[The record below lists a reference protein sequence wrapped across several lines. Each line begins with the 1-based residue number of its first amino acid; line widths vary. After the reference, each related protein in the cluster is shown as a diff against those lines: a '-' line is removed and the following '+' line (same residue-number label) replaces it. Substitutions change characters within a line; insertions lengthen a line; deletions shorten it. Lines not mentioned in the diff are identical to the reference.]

1 MYETSYDFNRKD
13 SPHCKLTSNLYK
25 SVLKAKFSHED
36 ETLTTQE
43 LKDIY
48 KHWVEGYLE
57 EDFPVSVF
65 LEANISEHFRHIKKC
80 VRQDLD
86 ASQEWLFRM
95 RYQFSPSETE
105 GIQRFKPVEFILGY
119 SKQRQISVVLR
130 TDIRYLSDAFFVHKL
145 EVLRH
150 ISWELEFT
158 KEEVKVGEWT
168 EKFVGIRLY
177 DRRPHDSTNVTVIN
191 CMIKL
196 IDRAVMMMACVRDE
210 LVLRKDLEVDANF
223 ERSLRQYL
231 SLSETI
237 GEDFYSDNEYTQ
249 ALQEVNLIH

>member
-1 MYETSYDFNRKD
+1 
-13 SPHCKLTSNLYK
+13 
-25 SVLKAKFSHED
+25 
-36 ETLTTQE
+36 
-43 LKDIY
+43 
-48 KHWVEGYLE
+48 
-57 EDFPVSVF
+57 
-65 LEANISEHFRHIKKC
+65 
-80 VRQDLD
+80 
-86 ASQEWLFRM
+86 
-95 RYQFSPSETE
+95 
-105 GIQRFKPVEFILGY
+105 VEFILGY

-130 TDIRYLSDAFFVHKL
+130 TDIRYLSDTFFEHKL

-150 ISWELEFT
+150 ICQELEFT
-158 KEEVKVGEWT
+158 KEEVQVGERT

-249 ALQEVNLIH
+249 ALQEVNLIR